1 MSGAS
6 NNRLDDQQVGGD
18 HYKKLAIT
26 PWEALE
32 AWLTPEEFRGYLKGE
47 AIVYIAREASK
58 AGPVDI
64 SKARHVLQR
73 LEEFDRQRYGHTVR
87 APVEP
92 IVAQDQPKHSLC
104 FCVGSCKGP
113 GPGVRCAKGYPSIV
127 PDAEW
132 TELRA
137 GVEIPSP
144 DKLVILKMTDGSIT
158 SPIYSRDVFW
168 VPVSSIQPIK
178 AFRLAPANA

>member
-6 NNRLDDQQVGGD
+6 NNRPDDQQVGGD

-64 SKARHVLQR
+64 SKARHVLQK
-73 LEEFDRQRYGHTVR
+73 LEEFDRRR
-87 APVEP
+87 ASTAGAKPYCQCG
-92 IVAQDQPKHSLC
+92 AN
-104 FCVGSCKGP
+104 CKGP
-113 GPGVRCAKGYPSIV
+113 
-127 PDAEW
+127 
-132 TELRA
+132 L
-137 GVEIPSP
+137 
-144 DKLVILKMTDGSIT
+144 DGQAC
-158 SPIYSRDVFW
+158 RRFL
-168 VPVSSIQPIK
+168 SSGGM
-178 AFRLAPANA
+178 ANA